1 VSASSARPQACAFT
15 EATTSGI
22 SGTGAKPKASIA
34 GLSRPAIV
42 FPGRER
48 TSGGEGASGM
58 SDDVEAKLEALEAR
72 LAELEAEAAGTPAP
86 EPAPAP
92 ADDPP
97 RAATPP
103 PPAAPPAPPR
113 PAPPADH
120 LEQFGVELRRLS
132 HELVAAYD
140 RVLAHER
147 RTERG
152 RHRMVLEVQA
162 DLAGLAALERAL
174 AASPAV
180 RAVELQ
186 AYAGGHAS
194 LVVDLA

>member
-1 VSASSARPQACAFT
+1 
-15 EATTSGI
+15 
-22 SGTGAKPKASIA
+22 
-34 GLSRPAIV
+34 
-42 FPGRER
+42 
-48 TSGGEGASGM
+48 M
-58 SDDVEAKLEALEAR
+58 SDEVEAKLEALEAR

-86 EPAPAP
+86 EPAPA
-92 ADDPP
+92 AEAAPP
-97 RAATPP
+97 GEP
-103 PPAAPPAPPR
+103 PPAPAPSPPPPPR

-152 RHRMVLEVQA
+152 RHRVVLEVQA

>member
-1 VSASSARPQACAFT
+1 
-15 EATTSGI
+15 
-22 SGTGAKPKASIA
+22 
-34 GLSRPAIV
+34 V

-48 TSGGEGASGM
+48 SSDGEGASGM

-72 LAELEAEAAGTPAP
+72 LAELEAEAAGTPVP
-86 EPAPAP
+86 EPPAAAEAAPSGE
-92 ADDPP
+92 
-97 RAATPP
+97 P
-103 PPAAPPAPPR
+103 PPATAAPPPPPR

-152 RHRMVLEVQA
+152 RHRVVLEVQA

>member
-1 VSASSARPQACAFT
+1 
-15 EATTSGI
+15 
-22 SGTGAKPKASIA
+22 
-34 GLSRPAIV
+34 
-42 FPGRER
+42 
-48 TSGGEGASGM
+48 M
-58 SDDVEAKLEALEAR
+58 SDDVEAKLAALEAR

-92 ADDPP
+92 EAAPP
-97 RAATPP
+97 REPPPVPAPP
-103 PPAAPPAPPR
+103 PPAPAPAPPR

-152 RHRMVLEVQA
+152 RHRVVLEVQA